1 MEHPPSPQCV
11 GREFVRQYY
20 TLLNQAPAHLHR
32 FYNNNSSF
40 VHGGLDAPNRET
52 KPVVGQ
58 KQIHQKIQQ
67 LNFRDCHAKISQVDS
82 QATLG
87 DGVVVQVTGEL
98 SNSGQP
104 MRRFTQT
111 FVLAAQSPKKYY
123 VHNDIFRY
131 QDMIFSDE
139 EVEQDSGRSEAE
151 EDAEPEHSPSTDA
164 IPTQQLVPQQTMA
177 YYNNANTAINN
188 VAVVAAGA
196 VPPQQHPQPQ
206 PQQQQQPPQLTAAA
220 LTPHQQ
226 MAPPPAVLAA
236 PHVTAAVVNG
246 TAHPEEVISA
256 SIPVAVMPSPVTA
269 TPSMPQQAAMI
280 PAQTPIQSLQ
290 PIPQAQMPLQQA
302 AAASIVPPPGHHA
315 LMKQEVEEV
324 EQDNAVE
331 DDNEEEQE
339 GADDHEAVDEEGETT
354 GKQEMEDTHHHSE
367 SVSNEPKTYATL
379 VKSGGTGVGMGS
391 LGSAV
396 LNPNVPAKPTTS
408 PPPAVSRTSSDA
420 RDSMQ
425 ASGMSGGGSGAM
437 LSGQR
442 SSRGGTR
449 GPSIRGMVRNDRGG
463 SARGSFNE
471 DTGSTGGDGDRR
483 RMGPNIMQQ
492 YPDNQQLFMGNLPH
506 HATEDDLKELFGKF
520 GTIIDL
526 RIHSKPNNK
535 GVQGNRVPNYGF
547 IIFEDA
553 NVVHQVLNSR
563 PFFFPPEGGQKL
575 NVEEKKTRARSSMD
589 GGRTGSGGDSVSGRP
604 SSGGFGGP
612 RGVSGGITRGGPGMG
627 HHRGG
632 SRGGTFSR
640 EGRGGGM
647 NRGGYARR

>member
-1 MEHPPSPQCV
+1 MEAPPSPQCV

-111 FVLAAQSPKKYY
+111 FVLAAQSPRKYY

-151 EDAEPEHSPSTDA
+151 EDAEPEHSPNTDA
-164 IPTQQLVPQQTMA
+164 IPPSQQLVPQQTMA
-177 YYNNANTAINN
+177 YYNSTNTTINNTAA
-188 VAVVAAGA
+188 VASGVVT
-196 VPPQQHPQPQ
+196 PQQPPQPQ
-206 PQQQQQPPQLTAAA
+206 PHPQQQPPQLNAAV
-220 LTPHQQ
+220 LTSHQQ
-226 MAPPPAVLAA
+226 VVPPPSVVPA
-236 PHVTAAVVNG
+236 PLVATAVVNG
-246 TAHPEEVISA
+246 TALPEEVISA
-256 SIPVAVMPSPVTA
+256 SIPVAVMSSPVTA
-269 TPSMPQQAAMI
+269 APSMAQQAAMI
-280 PAQTPIQSLQ
+280 PTQTPAQNLQ
-290 PIPQAQMPLQQA
+290 PVPQAQIPLQQA
-302 AAASIVPPPGHHA
+302 GAPGIVPPPGHPNII
-315 LMKQEVEEV
+315 KPDEEEV
-324 EQDNAVE
+324 EQDNVLE

-339 GADDHEAVDEEGETT
+339 GADDHEVVGEEEE
-354 GKQEMEDTHHHSE
+354 KAQQEIMEDTHHQIE

-379 VKSGGTGVGMGS
+379 VKSGGTGVGGIGS
-391 LGSAV
+391 LGSTMSTS
-396 LNPNVPAKPTTS
+396 LNVPAKPTTS
-408 PPPAVSRTSSDA
+408 PPPLAARTNSDA

-425 ASGMSGGGSGAM
+425 VSGMPSGGSGSL

-442 SSRGGTR
+442 GSRGGTR
-449 GPSIRGMVRNDRGG
+449 GSGIRGMGRIDRGG
-463 SARGSFNE
+463 SGRGNFNE
-471 DTGSTGGDGDRR
+471 DTGSIGVEGDRR

-492 YPDNQQLFMGNLPH
+492 YPDNQQLFIGNLPH
-506 HATEDDLKELFGKF
+506 LATEDDMKELFGKF

-526 RIHSKPNNK
+526 RIHSKQSNK
-535 GVQGNRVPNYGF
+535 GVPGSRVPNYGF
-547 IIFEDA
+547 IIFDDA
-553 NVVHQVLNSR
+553 NVVQKVLGGG
-563 PFFFPPEGGQKL
+563 PFYFPPEGGQKL
-575 NVEEKKTRARSSMD
+575 NVEEKKPRGRQSMD
-589 GGRTGSGGDSVSGRP
+589 GRMASGGDTMFRRP
-604 SSGGFGGP
+604 SSGLGGS
-612 RGVSGGITRGGPGMG
+612 RGGTGGIMRGGPGMG
-627 HHRGG
+627 PHRGG
-632 SRGGTFSR
+632 GRGFSR

-647 NRGGYARR
+647 NRPVYGR